1 APGIGDSLHFC
12 PSRGRT
18 MERKGTTV
26 MKRYLTALLGA
37 TLVLLSFAGT
47 RARAD
52 FIAAWSYDWSRTP
65 STGVI
70 SADPGG
76 TAALPLPHQPADSAS
91 GESDILSTNIRVFS
105 WAAPST
111 PDHVTNPPYSLTL
124 SLTDTAS
131 GQHGSLTFTGQLNGK
146 FTASSANVGNSFTG
160 STTQ

>member
-1 APGIGDSLHFC
+1 MPGCLGCGPGQEKPRTEPYCPRPAERRSQAGATVNAARNNAPGIGNSLHFC

-70 SADPGG
+70 
-76 TAALPLPHQPADSAS
+76 
-91 GESDILSTNIRVFS
+91 
-105 WAAPST
+105 
-111 PDHVTNPPYSLTL
+111 
-124 SLTDTAS
+124 
-131 GQHGSLTFTGQLNGK
+131 
-146 FTASSANVGNSFTG
+146 
-160 STTQ
+160 